1 MQQEGTGGRTMVTV
15 GPKITFGMIVLNG
28 EPFIRYN
35 LRALYPFAHQIIVVE
50 GAAPSAK
57 GIATP
62 DGHSRDGTLETLRR
76 FREEEDPEGKLL
88 VVTAEDEGKP
98 DGFWTEKD
106 EMSQAYAKRAT
117 GNYLWQIDSDEF
129 YLPRDMELV
138 IGMLR
143 KDPGI
148 KAVTFRVLTFWGGLE
163 YLSDSLYLQKGA
175 HDFHRLFAWGPG
187 HRYSIHRPPTV
198 LDERGMDLRK
208 IKWVSGAETARMG
221 IRMYH
226 YELLFPKQ
234 VEEKCEY
241 YKTSNPLGVF
251 SALDGWLRD
260 SFFSLEKPYRVHM
273 MYQHLSWLER
283 FSGDQPP
290 QAAAMVEAV
299 RAGKHPGITMR
310 KTEDIDALLAGRGY
324 AAGRIGLGGLASL
337 FRFKASVS
345 RQRRKTKDNIKGFLK
360 SPKGGKSAI
369 PISTNY
375 EPVQGDTARSSFENA
390 WKDPSIASSQRKLVD
405 SELARML
412 KGDVVPPYR
421 ALADAVRRT
430 GCEAG
435 RMIEVGCASGYYRE
449 VLRHLLGREIRYVG
463 IDYSMALLAQG
474 RRHYPGTPFIA
485 GNATE
490 LPLRDGACDVLISG
504 CVILH
509 VAEFGKAIA
518 EAARAARGWVIF
530 HRTPVKD
537 GPTIY
542 YTKDAYGVRCMEIVF
557 GEEELLAAFDGA
569 GLTVVEK
576 FDMGGAPL
584 PADKTATYV
593 TRTYLCRKGN

>member
-1 MQQEGTGGRTMVTV
+1 MQPERTDGRTMENT

-28 EPFIRYN
+28 EPFVLYN

-62 DGHSRDGTLETLRR
+62 DGHSRDRTLETLRR
-76 FREEEDPEGKLL
+76 FQKDEDPERKLV

-106 EMSQAYAKRAT
+106 EMSQAYARRAT
-117 GNYLWQIDSDEF
+117 GNYLWQIDCDEF
-129 YLPRDMELV
+129 YLPREMELV

-163 YLSDSLYLQKGA
+163 FLSDSLYLQKGA

-187 HRYSIHRPPTV
+187 YRYSIHRPPTV
-198 LDERGMDLRK
+198 LDERGRDLRK
-208 IKWVSGAETARMG
+208 IKWVSGAQTARMG

-251 SALDGWLRD
+251 SALDGWMRD
-260 SFFSLEKPYRVHM
+260 SFFSLAKPYRVHM
-273 MYQHLSWLER
+273 MYQHSSWLER

-290 QAAAMVEAV
+290 QAKAMVEAV
-299 RAGKHPGITMR
+299 RGGKHQGITTR
-310 KTEDIDALLAGRGY
+310 GTEDIDVLLADRGY
-324 AAGRIGLGGLASL
+324 AAGRIALGGLASIY
-337 FRFKASVS
+337 RFKASVS
-345 RQRRKTKDNIKGFLK
+345 RQRRKTKEKIRELLK
-360 SPKGGKSAI
+360 SPKSGKSAV

-375 EPVQGDTARSSFENA
+375 EPVRGDTARSSFENA

-405 SELARML
+405 SELARMR
-412 KGDVVPPYR
+412 KGEVVPPFR
-421 ALADAVRRT
+421 ALADAIRRT

-449 VLRHLLGREIRYVG
+449 VLRHTSWARRSDTSESTIPWLCSPRAAG
-463 IDYSMALLAQG
+463 ITPERRSSPGMPRSFPCGTAHARCSSRDASYFTSRNTG
-474 RRHYPGTPFIA
+474 RRSPR
-485 GNATE
+485 
-490 LPLRDGACDVLISG
+490 LR
-504 CVILH
+504 
-509 VAEFGKAIA
+509 
-518 EAARAARGWVIF
+518 AR
-530 HRTPVKD
+530 
-537 GPTIY
+537 
-542 YTKDAYGVRCMEIVF
+542 
-557 GEEELLAAFDGA
+557 L
-569 GLTVVEK
+569 
-576 FDMGGAPL
+576 
-584 PADKTATYV
+584 V
-593 TRTYLCRKGN
+593 TGSFSTGRR